1 MRADYHD
8 MDLVLDENVDQHAS
22 LVTFRIEN
30 RDRWALAAW
39 PLNLGRRIKVGLR
52 YFICSGLAADS
63 PTSIS
68 ATVSAYD
75 PYLQS
80 DDVADVLASISIEW
94 MQTDAVGTP
103 NTGSTVI
110 SPLTSSSISA
120 EIDVAGTYEVTVTPT
135 FGPTNVIM
143 PGSLA
148 FVVADV
154 VIAGAP

>member
-30 RDRWALAAW
+30 RDRWGLAAW
-39 PLNLGRRIKVGLR
+39 PLTLGRRIRIGLR
-52 YFICSGLAADS
+52 YFICSGLTADS

-80 DDVADVLASISIEW
+80 DDVTDVLASISIEW
-94 MQTDAVGTP
+94 VQTDAVGTP

-110 SPLTSSSISA
+110 SPVASSSISA

-135 FGPTNVIM
+135 FAPTNVIM

-148 FVVADV
+148 FVVTDV